1 MIAAMFRVMALSVIR
16 DRGALALAFLLPPVI
31 FLIFAAVFSGTGG
44 GEIRLQIAIGTG
56 LQSAFSS
63 RLEEALRNDGT
74 LRVLPGVI
82 TNREEMVRL
91 IQSGRADAGLY
102 IESGPDDMT
111 SALIRVL
118 VDPGKMLAGAILAGQ
133 VQRVI
138 ARDLPDVLL
147 ARSATTVE
155 QLTGGWSAQ
164 QTQRLAAAL
173 DEIQREGGADDG
185 AAALVTTEQVGSGEG
200 ASASISYYAGAIAML
215 FLLFSSM
222 QGAATL
228 IEERHAGI
236 LDRVAVGPAGTDVVV
251 LGKFLFLTVQGMVQ
265 VALIFLA
272 AALFYD
278 LEVTARPG
286 VLIAV
291 TVVASASA
299 AGLGLALAA
308 FCTSKQQAQTVSTFV
323 VLVSSALGGSMVPRF
338 MMPPWLQ
345 DIGWFTPNAWAVEA
359 YYGILWRND
368 AMQELLP
375 ELSLLA
381 SLAAVGLVA
390 SLAVSRW
397 RLSL

>member
-1 MIAAMFRVMALSVIR
+1 MFRAMALSVIR

-74 LRVLPGVI
+74 VRVLPGVI
-82 TNREEMVRL
+82 TNRDEMVRL

-111 SALIRVL
+111 SAPIRVL

-173 DEIQREGGADDG
+173 DEIQREGGAGDG
-185 AAALVTTEQVGSGEG
+185 GAALVTTEQVGSGEG
-200 ASASISYYAGAIAML
+200 ASATISYYAGAIAML

-236 LDRVAVGPAGTDVVV
+236 LDRVAAGPAGTDVVV

-286 VLIAV
+286 ALIAV

-345 DIGWFTPNAWAVEA
+345 D
-359 YYGILWRND
+359 
-368 AMQELLP
+368 
-375 ELSLLA
+375 
-381 SLAAVGLVA
+381 
-390 SLAVSRW
+390 
-397 RLSL
+397 

>member
-1 MIAAMFRVMALSVIR
+1 
-16 DRGALALAFLLPPVI
+16 
-31 FLIFAAVFSGTGG
+31 
-44 GEIRLQIAIGTG
+44 
-56 LQSAFSS
+56 
-63 RLEEALRNDGT
+63 
-74 LRVLPGVI
+74 
-82 TNREEMVRL
+82 
-91 IQSGRADAGLY
+91 
-102 IESGPDDMT
+102 
-111 SALIRVL
+111 
-118 VDPGKMLAGAILAGQ
+118 
-133 VQRVI
+133 
-138 ARDLPDVLL
+138 
-147 ARSATTVE
+147 
-155 QLTGGWSAQ
+155 
-164 QTQRLAAAL
+164 
-173 DEIQREGGADDG
+173 QREGGADDG

-286 VLIAV
+286 ALIVA

-299 AGLGLALAA
+299 AGLGLAVAA

>member
-44 GEIRLQIAIGTG
+44 GEIRLQIAIGNAS
-56 LQSAFSS
+56 QSAFSS

-173 DEIQREGGADDG
+173 DEIQQEGGAGDG
-185 AAALVTTEQVGSGEG
+185 GAALVTTEQVGSGEG
-200 ASASISYYAGAIAML
+200 ASATISYYAGAIAML

-286 VLIAV
+286 ALIAV

-299 AGLGLALAA
+299 AGLGLAVAA

-359 YYGILWRND
+359 YYGLLWRND

>member
-1 MIAAMFRVMALSVIR
+1 MFRVMALSVIR

-44 GEIRLQIAIGTG
+44 GEIRLQIAIGNAS
-56 LQSAFSS
+56 QSAFSS

-173 DEIQREGGADDG
+173 DEIQQEGGAGDG
-185 AAALVTTEQVGSGEG
+185 GAALVTTEQVGSGEG
-200 ASASISYYAGAIAML
+200 ASATISYYAGAIAML

-286 VLIAV
+286 ALIAV

-299 AGLGLALAA
+299 AGLGLAVAA

-359 YYGILWRND
+359 YYGLLWRND